1 MARFKG
7 FIGASYC
14 QERSVSPEKL
24 TKLFNGRIHF
34 YPIKGKRKMYEPNQQ
49 KLDVTVCSKEKCQTY
64 NLDDFKF
71 KIGENM

>member
-1 MARFKG
+1 
-7 FIGASYC
+7 
-14 QERSVSPEKL
+14 
-24 TKLFNGRIHF
+24 
-34 YPIKGKRKMYEPNQQ
+34 MYEPNQQ